1 MTAFRFQVD
10 REVDAAM
17 VFYSH
22 AVDEADANRL
32 MLQALA
38 EGAPYACQWDLAEAP
53 AAIAAPVAA
62 PEQLR
67 LGA

>member
-10 REVDAAM
+10 HEVDGEMA
-17 VFYSH
+17 FYGH
-22 AVDEADANRL
+22 AVDETDANRL

-38 EGAPYACQWDLAEAP
+38 EGAPYACQWDLAELK
-53 AAIAAPVAA
+53 AAPTLVATS
-62 PEQLR
+62 EQLR